1 MDAAWGMSSKMGRV
15 AYTPR
20 RDEKSAE
27 VIEEKEDAYFP
38 SCKGVRKRLKTKRLN
53 KDKGSRSRVDGR

>member
-1 MDAAWGMSSKMGRV
+1 MGDEFQNGKSGI
-15 AYTPR
+15 YPR

-38 SCKGVRKRLKTKRLN
+38 SWKGVRKRLKTKRLN